1 MPDDREPIYCDCCGK
16 EVMAWRLPDG
26 RIIINDRRHGEKH
39 TVSLDLLKEIENL
52 TTASPS

>member
-1 MPDDREPIYCDCCGK
+1 
-16 EVMAWRLPDG
+16 MAWRLPDG

-39 TVSLDLLKEIENL
+39 TVSLDLLKEIDNL